1 MRILHFPAAIGYNVD
16 EAYGFQSNGMAAG
29 IAGSIVARRAGS
41 LASAWPSCQ
50 AERRDDACSF

>member
-41 LASAWPSCQ
+41 LASA
-50 AERRDDACSF
+50 